1 MTFGLAA
8 AIRSELSAADAIT
21 FPATRWQGDPLG
33 FVHTILGQGTWE
45 RQEEMI
51 LAARDHDLVTTSA
64 GRKVSK
70 SRSIANIALWIYCCF
85 PDAAIVIMSRTAR
98 QVDEIL
104 WKEVR
109 QAVAGSGRCLA
120 CKAADPHGPRP
131 CPHSAIIPERPGQL
145 ARTGLKSE
153 DFRSIVGY
161 TAGDVVAAQGTSGHQ
176 LVYLVDEASGLPDAI
191 FHALE
196 GNCAGGGRI
205 LLFGNPNKSNG
216 YFYRSRHD
224 TAMGY
229 HRIRIS
235 SEESPNVV
243 AGRTV
248 IPGLC
253 ERKHLE
259 RWRAAWG
266 VTSALYKIHVLGEDV
281 EGEDGKILTAGALEE
296 SKARWDDTPEDGI
309 LCVGLDPAGDGGDG
323 DESAFAVRRGL
334 KMLALEA
341 FRGLDVDLHLAH
353 LLRIID
359 AHRKEREVPRV
370 IVDRDGSIGDPLYRV
385 LLHYSRENP
394 TAFVLYG
401 VKGSHLPYRGEHKER
416 YGRQRDALWGN
427 LQAWLVSGGAILDD
441 EFLEADLHAP
451 SWTTDHASRL
461 KVTPKPILRKEE
473 HLGRSPDRGDAL
485 TLAVWEPRGRDDV
498 VDELPA
504 RPIPGE
510 SRGADPDLNRTAEFY
525 AGGDWA
531 FGR

>member
-21 FPATRWQGDPLG
+21 FPATRWQGDPVG
-33 FVHTILGQGTWE
+33 FVHTILGQGTWS

-51 LAARDHDLVTTSA
+51 LAARDCDLVTTSA

-70 SRSIANIALWIYCCF
+70 SRSIANIALWLYCCF
-85 PDAAIVIMSRTAR
+85 PDAAVVIMSRTAR

-109 QAVAGSGRCLA
+109 QAVAGSGRCLS
-120 CKAADPHGPRP
+120 CKIRDPHGPRP
-131 CPHSAIIPERPGQL
+131 CEHSAIIPERPGQL

-161 TAGDVVAAQGTSGHQ
+161 TAGDVVAAQGTSGHR
-176 LVYLVDEASGLPDAI
+176 LVYLVDEASGIPDAI

-196 GNCAGGGRI
+196 GNCAGGGRM
-205 LLFGNPNKSNG
+205 LLFGNPNRANG

-224 TAMGY
+224 SAMGY

-253 ERKHLE
+253 ERKHLD

-334 KMLALEA
+334 KMIALEA

-353 LLRIID
+353 LLRILD
-359 AHRKEREVPRV
+359 AHRQDREVPRV
-370 IVDRDGSIGDPLYRV
+370 VVDRDGSIGDPLYRV

-394 TAFVLYG
+394 SAFVLYG

-427 LQAWLVSGGAILDD
+427 LQAWIAGGGAILDD

-485 TLAVWEPRGRDDV
+485 TLAVWEPRGHEDA
-498 VDELPA
+498 VDALPERA
-504 RPIPGE
+504 AAAGD
-510 SRGADPDLNRTAEFY
+510 RGLDPALNRAADFY
-525 AGGDWA
+525 SGGDWA